1 MSKRRF
7 FIKLMLV
14 IFLCFMWYYF
24 IYIPQIDTLAKLETQ
39 LMDFNSKVHMAQTA
53 KVNLVNMRNR
63 YQTEQDRLQ
72 KEKSKFVR
80 KQDLGKVAKALQE
93 LAKKYDL
100 KLVDFSPG
108 FRDYFEKQDEKII
121 PLPLSVTL
129 VGRYLSIGRFLEE
142 WENLPFYLIPVSII
156 LEKLDKNGYDIQAVI
171 ESKLYTWND

>member
-7 FIKLMLV
+7 FIKLMSV
-14 IFLCFMWYYF
+14 IVLGFMWYYF

-39 LMDFNSKVHMAQTA
+39 LMDFNSKVHMAQSA
-53 KVNLVNMRNR
+53 KINLVNMRNR

-80 KQDLGKVAKALQE
+80 KQDLGKVTKALQD

-121 PLPLSVTL
+121 PLPLSITL
-129 VGRYLSIGRFLEE
+129 VGRYLSIGKFLEE

-156 LEKLDKNGYDIQAVI
+156 LEKSDENGYDIQAVI

>member
-72 KEKSKFVR
+72 KEKVNSYENR
-80 KQDLGKVAKALQE
+80 IW
-93 LAKKYDL
+93 
-100 KLVDFSPG
+100 
-108 FRDYFEKQDEKII
+108 EK
-121 PLPLSVTL
+121 
-129 VGRYLSIGRFLEE
+129 
-142 WENLPFYLIPVSII
+142 
-156 LEKLDKNGYDIQAVI
+156 
-171 ESKLYTWND
+171 

>member
-1 MSKRRF
+1 
-7 FIKLMLV
+7 
-14 IFLCFMWYYF
+14 MWYYF

-80 KQDLGKVAKALQE
+80 KQDLGKVTKALQE

>member
-80 KQDLGKVAKALQE
+80 KQDLGKVTKALQE